1 MNERLV
7 AHLVSIVFMAGCC
20 IGLPLLIGFLGGLG
34 LFAWF
39 ADNGL
44 ALSTLALIVVAGYLL
59 HRDRRKR
66 RQARARREAAI
77 GHRSADEVQPS
88 TPQGHHRSPGKRS
101 Y

>member
-1 MNERLV
+1 MNEKLV
-7 AHLVSIVFMAGCC
+7 AHIVSFVFMAGCC
-20 IGLPLLIGFLGGLG
+20 IGVPLLIGILGGLG

-44 ALSTLALIVVAGYLL
+44 ALFTLALIAAAGYLF

-66 RQARARREAAI
+66 RQAHARREEAI
-77 GHRSADEVQPS
+77 GHPSADEVRPS
-88 TPQGHHRSPGKRS
+88 APHGHRRSPGKQS

>member
-1 MNERLV
+1 MNEKLV
-7 AHLVSIVFMAGCC
+7 AHMVSFVFMAGCC
-20 IGLPLLIGFLGGLG
+20 IGVPLLIGFLGGFG

-44 ALSTLALIVVAGYLL
+44 ALFTLALIAAAGCLL

-66 RQARARREAAI
+66 RQAHARRKEAI
-77 GHRSADEVQPS
+77 GYSSANEIQPS
-88 TPQGHHRSPGKRS
+88 ASPERQRSPGKQS